1 MIKNKSF
8 IDEIP
13 TWGLCVMGLAGV
25 GFFAALLG
33 AVLPKSGD
41 AATAS
46 SGILAGLMLTALGM
60 LLYFLPTVLG
70 WSKRDRASIFV
81 VNLFLGWTLV
91 GWVVALAWA
100 LKHEAP
106 RPRISG

>member
-1 MIKNKSF
+1 MHMIKSKSF

-25 GFFAALLG
+25 GFFAALLE
-33 AVLPKSGD
+33 AALPKSGD
-41 AATAS
+41 A
-46 SGILAGLMLTALGM
+46 SGPLLGLMVMALGL
-60 LLYFLPTVLG
+60 LLYFLPTVLA

-100 LKHEAP
+100 LKHEA
-106 RPRISG
+106 RVVRG

>member
-1 MIKNKSF
+1 MLKTKSL

-25 GFFAALLG
+25 GFFAALLA

-41 AATAS
+41 AAGAV
-46 SGILAGLMLTALGM
+46 SGSALGLMVMGLGL
-60 LLYFLPTVLG
+60 LLYFLPTVLA
-70 WSKRDRASIFV
+70 WSKRDRASILV

-106 RPRISG
+106 RPRISA